1 MARVVINGFPDGLY
15 RELKIEAVRQGITVK
30 ALIITATIKVLG
42 NKYDPETDG
51 LSEPIGGKQRKAG
64 AK

>member
-1 MARVVINGFPDGLY
+1 
-15 RELKIEAVRQGITVK
+15 LKIEAVRQGITVK
-30 ALIITATIKVLG
+30 ALIITATMKVLG